1 VQDFARA
8 LHAGLATSTEACRLA
23 GIDTLG
29 ITKPSTVFHNLDH
42 DVLFAHEVANSEGV
56 ICKTKYG
63 EVFAVNTGKFTGRSP
78 KDKWFVK
85 NVGSESDQN
94 LWWGKINQPTSP
106 EVFEELL
113 AEAVAHFNTLD
124 KCYVFDG
131 YCGASLNSQKKERF
145 GLARLI
151 ASINQ
156 SAACA
161 C

>member
-1 VQDFARA
+1 LQDFARGP
-8 LHAGLATSTEACRLA
+8 HAGSITSNEACQQV
-23 GIDTLG
+23 GIDMLG
-29 ITKPSTVFHNLDH
+29 ITKPSTIFRNLDH
-42 DVLFAHEVANSEGV
+42 DVLFAHEVANNEGA

-63 EVFAVNTGKFTGRSP
+63 EVFAVDTGKFTGRSP

-113 AEAVAHFNTLD
+113 AEAVSHFNTLD

-131 YCGASLNSQKKERF
+131 YCGASLKSQKKVRF
-145 GLARLI
+145 VLCYDII
-151 ASINQ
+151 ASL
-156 SAACA
+156 STSR
-161 C
+161 